1 MSIVT
6 KDSLSLP
13 SRAWYRIPCGIL
25 SLFVLLVATALFL
38 LLYTYLLDKPVLIQA
53 KPGHMPNWLHGVEK
67 RAGLM
72 KKACNN
78 EKKFDMLWYGD
89 SITESFRE
97 EVRGFACT
105 KRCDNIRSVWNSRYG
120 PQTGYKAEALDLQG
134 TNDLG
139 LAALEAG
146 SEDPSKAVQAA
157 TAKASK
163 GVQEVIKTFRF
174 LLPDSHIILL
184 GILPRGFKDKSD
196 PDKPVIHYNQPSIF
210 TDPIKQINRELGAFA
225 LSQRGVHFLDCGR
238 HFVGADGHLV
248 PGLMPD
254 ALHPNAAGMAKLAD
268 CVNTVLM
275 PLLANRSIG
284 SAA

>member
-1 MSIVT
+1 MEFKIWSTNGIQGR
-6 KDSLSLP
+6 SFRIFNWRLGSGESP
-13 SRAWYRIPCGIL
+13 ACPGSR
-25 SLFVLLVATALFL
+25 VVV
-38 LLYTYLLDKPVLIQA
+38 VLI
-53 KPGHMPNWLHGVEK
+53 
-67 RAGLM
+67 
-72 KKACNN
+72 
-78 EKKFDMLWYGD
+78 
-89 SITESFRE
+89 
-97 EVRGFACT
+97 
-105 KRCDNIRSVWNSRYG
+105 
-120 PQTGYKAEALDLQG
+120 G